1 MIPRERAASAAD
13 YAGRVSLYRLADLPP
28 LTAPVLIAAFDGWI
42 DAAGASS
49 AAADHLA
56 ANGAQAATF
65 DGDVLYDYRARRPVL
80 DIVDGTLTQVSWPE
94 LLLRRSRLGERDVL
108 VLSGPEP
115 DYRWR
120 ELADAVAEIAA
131 RVGVT
136 EWVSLGA
143 IPAAVPHTRPVPILA
158 TASRPGLLPEGLQ
171 QGPQGL
177 LRVPSA
183 ALSVLELTVTGG
195 GVPAVGLYAQVPHY
209 VGGPYPAATVALL
222 ENLERHLGVPVPLGS
237 LPEAAATQ
245 RATLDQAVAEDEDA
259 TAYLARLES
268 LLGDERIPSGEEI
281 ASEIERFLR
290 ESGPGSASG
299 QTSFDQP

>member
-1 MIPRERAASAAD
+1 MLAA
-13 YAGRVSLYRLADLPP
+13 VSLYRLADMPP
-28 LTAPVLIAAFDGWI
+28 LTAPVLVAAFDGWI

-49 AAADHLA
+49 AAVDQL
-56 ANGAQAATF
+56 GAGGEPAATF

-80 DIVDGTLTQVSWPE
+80 DIVDGTLTDISWPE
-94 LLLRRSRLGERDVL
+94 LSLRRAHLGHRDLL

-120 ELADAVAEIAA
+120 ELADAVAEIAVQLEVA
-131 RVGVT
+131 Q
-136 EWVSLGA
+136 WVSLGA

-158 TASRPGLLPEGLQ
+158 TASQPGLLPPGVQ

-177 LRVPSA
+177 LRVPAA
-183 ALSVLELTVTGG
+183 ALSVLELTTTGR

-209 VGGPYPAATVALL
+209 VGGAYPAATVALL
-222 ENLERHLGVPVPLGS
+222 EHLERHLDVPVPLGQ

-245 RATLDQAVAEDEDA
+245 RATLDEAVAQDEDA
-259 TAYLARLES
+259 ASYLARLET

-290 ESGPGSASG
+290 ESGPGSAPG
-299 QTSFDQP
+299 QTSFDPP

>member
-1 MIPRERAASAAD
+1 M
-13 YAGRVSLYRLADLPP
+13 SLYRLLDTGP
-28 LTAPVLIAAFDGWI
+28 LAAPVLIAAFDGWI

-56 ANGAQAATF
+56 DGGQAVATF
-65 DGDVLYDYRARRPVL
+65 DGDALYDYRARRPVL

-94 LLLRRSRLGERDVL
+94 LSLRRSHLGQRDVL

-120 ELADAVAEIAA
+120 ELADALTEAA
-131 RVGVT
+131 IQLGVV
-136 EWVSLGA
+136 EWVSMGA

-158 TASRPGLLPEGLQ
+158 TASRPGLLPDGVQ

-183 ALSVLELTVTGG
+183 ALSVLELTVTGA
-195 GVPAVGLYAQVPHY
+195 GVPAIGLYAQVPHY

-222 ENLERHLGVPVPLGS
+222 EHLERHLGVPVPLGS
-237 LPEAAATQ
+237 LPDAAAAQ
-245 RATLDQAVAEDEDA
+245 RATLDGAVAQDEEA
-259 TAYLARLES
+259 RSYLARLES
-268 LLGDERIPSGEEI
+268 LLGTERIPSGEEI

-290 ESGPGSASG
+290 DAGPGSGSG